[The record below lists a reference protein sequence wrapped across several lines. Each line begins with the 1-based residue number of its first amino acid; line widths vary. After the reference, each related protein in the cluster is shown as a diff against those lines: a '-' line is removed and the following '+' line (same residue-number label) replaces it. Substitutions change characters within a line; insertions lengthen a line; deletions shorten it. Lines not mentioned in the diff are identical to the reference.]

1 MVVGTASNA
10 GKSLLCAAFCRILR
24 QKGYNVT
31 PFKGQ
36 NMALNSYVVE
46 DNQNGSGEI
55 GYAQAVQAW
64 AAKVEPKVSMNP
76 ILLKPQGDMTSQ
88 VIHLGKP
95 VGITKASDYYRNY
108 FDSGWQCIQTSLT
121 KLVTDY
127 EVVVCEGAGSPAEV
141 NLRHRDLTNMRVALH
156 LQAQTILVVNIN
168 LGGAFAHVVG
178 TLQLLPPEEKS
189 LIKGI
194 IINKFRGQRSL
205 LDSGVEWLE
214 KYTGIP
220 VLGVIPYLDIAFP
233 AEDSA
238 SLFERR
244 SRLSPAELQIAVIRL
259 PRISNFTDF
268 DPLLAEP
275 CVDLKY
281 ILPGQSIGQ
290 PDAVILPG
298 SKTTIADLE
307 VLRSTGMLKQ
317 LHQFKNG
324 GGVIMGICGG
334 LQMLGKSIV
343 DPDRLEGDLNTA
355 MGLNL
360 LPLETII
367 TSTKTSQQRKTV
379 TNLAPPNLPITGY
392 EIHQGQTKFMQPTNQ
407 QTLPWFADPNLGFV
421 TSDRQVWATYLHGI
435 FDNGKWR
442 RSWLNLLREKK
453 NLTPLTTDVV
463 DYHEQRDR
471 LLDDLADA
479 VAQHIDLGRL
489 GF

>member
-10 GKSLLCAAFCRILR
+10 GKSLLCAAFCRLLK

-46 DNQNGSGEI
+46 NNLNGSGEI

-64 AAKVEPKVSMNP
+64 AAQVKPTVAMNP

-95 VGITKASDYYRNY
+95 VGITKAANYYRNY
-108 FDSGWQCIQTSLT
+108 FDSGWQCIQASLA
-121 KLVTDY
+121 KLAADF

-156 LQAQTILVVNIN
+156 LKAQTILVVNID

-178 TLQLLPPEEKS
+178 TLQLLPPEERA

-214 KYTGIP
+214 KYTGIS

-244 SRLSPAELQIAVIRL
+244 SRLNPAELQIVVIRL

-275 CVDLKY
+275 SIDLKY
-281 ILPGQSIGQ
+281 ILPGQSLGQ

-307 VLRSTGMLKQ
+307 VLRSTGMIDQ
-317 LHQFKNG
+317 LRQFVNN

-343 DPDRLEGDLNTA
+343 DPECLEGDLNSA
-355 MGLNL
+355 IGLNL
-360 LPLETII
+360 LPIETVI
-367 TSTKTSQQRKTV
+367 TPIKTAQQRSTT

-392 EIHQGQTKFMQPTNQ
+392 EIHQGKSNFSPLENEQVM
-407 QTLPWFADPNLGFV
+407 PWFADPNLGFV

-453 NLTPLTTDVV
+453 NLPPLTIEVP
-463 DYHEQRDR
+463 DYNEQRDQ
-471 LLDDLADA
+471 LLDDLAKA
-479 VAQHIDLGRL
+479 IAEHVDLGRL